1 MHYRQIGGS
10 MFKKK
15 KPKKEG
21 KIINIESGMEGDL
34 KFSTPVNLRIN
45 SRFEGTLEAKGT
57 LAIGEKADIKTKAI
71 KGEYISVSGKVEGNI
86 LSSKRLELFASAK
99 VIGNIKAPILVIS
112 EGAILKG
119 NCQVPIE
126 DEKSHAKE
134 SPKKKKR

>member
-1 MHYRQIGGS
+1 

-45 SRFEGTLEAKGT
+45 SRFEGTLETKGT
-57 LAIGEKADIKTKAI
+57 LVIGEKADIKTKSI
-71 KGEYISVSGKVEGNI
+71 KGEDIAVSGKVEGDI
-86 LSSKRLELFASAK
+86 LSSERLELFASAK

>member
-1 MHYRQIGGS
+1 

-21 KIINIESGMEGDL
+21 RIIDIESGMEGDL
-34 KFSTPVNLRIN
+34 KFNTPVNLRIN
-45 SRFEGTLEAKGT
+45 SRFEGTLETKGILT
-57 LAIGEKADIKTKAI
+57 IGEKADIKTKSI
-71 KGEYISVSGKVEGNI
+71 KGEDIAVSGKVEGNI

-99 VIGNIKAPILVIS
+99 VIGNIKAPILVVS

-119 NCQVPIE
+119 NCQVPSE

-134 SPKKKKR
+134 SPKKKK